1 MSFAD
6 YFAMADFNQDG
17 SVQLDEWMVV
27 TERLTVSYKFI
38 YRKNVFYTVYA
49 VPKSVYTLCS
59 VEKCR
64 TQSI

>member
-27 TERLTVSYKFI
+27 TEPVVFI
-38 YRKNVFYTVYA
+38 AGNFN
-49 VPKSVYTLCS
+49 S
-59 VEKCR
+59 
-64 TQSI
+64 

>member
-38 YRKNVFYTVYA
+38 YRKNVFYTVGLEIYQNFA
-49 VPKSVYTLCS
+49 SKFS
-59 VEKCR
+59 K
-64 TQSI
+64 